1 MDILKTL
8 FKVSDLYEKSCKTE
22 SIRECM
28 KVEADYK
35 SLVSEAIRDMIV
47 TYDELP
53 HFCPFLL
60 PFQIED
66 LEIPMNES
74 ESKWLDRYKATCFV
88 GEDNLSYI
96 SALREAYFNYHMD
109 KTEDNEKVLLKL
121 GWVPSVPLDEEVFER
136 NRENLYRHIKEN
148 FCKIVDV
155 TETVKEMKVKD
166 MKDEYAGNNS
176 QKLYPVYIVCSYTY
190 TAFGK
195 VVRAVLSD
203 EWSHSSISFDHT
215 LKNLYSY
222 NMNAKREG
230 GLSFE
235 SIDGYI
241 KDNSG
246 AQIHV
251 MVAFLTKQQY
261 EKLRG
266 NLDWYIANWKN
277 SRYSI
282 SNLFNIVANK
292 TKTTNH
298 DLNLI
303 CSQFVDHLFK
313 LVHLDFT
320 NKPSNLVVP
329 GDLAIIRNP
338 TVYKVYEGLAVEY
351 DPNKIKKFVDKLS
364 KVAAPARSTIKE
376 STVYTD
382 SVIEEMYSIMNNI
395 LHPDS
400 IFTEVHVPIRF
411 SEKGDLSIETY
422 KSYEVRYQEIH
433 NLLKT
438 NLSLDSR
445 KEEVSKLWFINCK
458 LIKKI
463 QKIKKKKVSD
473 SNKALIDKYIKLRAR
488 VLNDFNTEMKKIMKE
503 DPEFNFSKYYKY
515 GDYNDGNI
523 TIDSN
528 TLSGIGN
535 AIQNLKNIF

>member
-1 MDILKTL
+1 MDILKAL
-8 FKVSDLYEKSCKTE
+8 FKISELYGKSNSAQ
-22 SIRECM
+22 SIRESM
-28 KVEADYK
+28 KLEGDYNE
-35 SLVSEAIRDMIV
+35 LISEMKRDMIM

-60 PFQIED
+60 PSQIED
-66 LEIPMNES
+66 LELPMNES

-96 SALREAYFNYHMD
+96 SALREAYFNYHMN
-109 KTEDNEKVLLKL
+109 KTEDNEKALLKL
-121 GWVPSVPLDEEVFER
+121 GWVPSVPLDSEVFER
-136 NRENLYRHIKEN
+136 NRNNLYEHIKEN

-166 MKDEYAGNNS
+166 MKDEYANNTG
-176 QKLYPVYIVCSYTY
+176 QRLYPVYIVCSYTY

-195 VVRAVLSD
+195 VVRAVLAD
-203 EWSHSSISFDHT
+203 KWSHSSIAFDHT

-241 KDNSG
+241 KDNNG

-251 MVAFLTKQQY
+251 MVTFLTKQQY

-277 SRYSI
+277 SSYSI

-298 DLNLI
+298 NLNLI

-329 GDLAIIRNP
+329 EDLAIIRNP
-338 TVYKVYEGLAVEY
+338 TVYKVYEGLAKDY
-351 DPNKIKKFVDKLS
+351 DPNKVKKFVDKLS

-411 SEKGDLSIETY
+411 SEKGDLNIETY

-438 NLSLDSR
+438 KLSLESR
-445 KEEVSKLWFINCK
+445 KEEVSKLWYINCK
-458 LIKKI
+458 LTKKI

-473 SNKALIDKYIKLRAR
+473 SNKAVLDNYIKLRAR
-488 VLNDFNTEMKKIMKE
+488 VLNDFHSNMKDIMNE

-515 GDYNDGNI
+515 GDYNDGVI
-523 TIDSN
+523 QVDKN
-528 TLSGIGN
+528 TLSGVGN
-535 AIQNLKNIF
+535 VIQNIKNLL

>member
-22 SIRECM
+22 SIMECM

-35 SLVSEAIRDMIV
+35 SLVSEASIDMII

-60 PFQIED
+60 PSQIED
-66 LEIPMNES
+66 LGLHMNES
-74 ESKWLDRYKATCFV
+74 EEGWLYRYKATCFV
-88 GEDNLSYI
+88 GDTSDYITELRNAYTNYQNNPSEDS
-96 SALREAYFNYHMD
+96 EQD
-109 KTEDNEKVLLKL
+109 LLKL
-121 GWVPSVPLDEEVFER
+121 GWIPSVPLTEEVFER
-136 NRENLYRHIKEN
+136 NRENLYRHIKES
-148 FCKIVDV
+148 FCKLIDV
-155 TETVKEMKVKD
+155 SETVKD
-166 MKDEYAGNNS
+166 MSDEYKESGNK
-176 QKLYPVYIVCSYTY
+176 QRLYPVYIICSYTY

-195 VVRAVLSD
+195 MVRAVTAD
-203 EWSHSSISFDHT
+203 EWSHSSISLDHT

-241 KDNSG
+241 QDNSG

-251 MVAFLTKQQY
+251 MVTFLTKDQY
-261 EKLRG
+261 RKLVG
-266 NLDWYIANWKN
+266 NLDWYISNRDK
-277 SRYSI
+277 SKYSI
-282 SNLFNIVANK
+282 GNLFNIVASR
-292 TKTTNH
+292 TKKTNH

-313 LVHLDFT
+313 LAHLDFT

-329 GDLAIIRNP
+329 KDLAIIRNP
-338 TVYKVYEGLAVEY
+338 TIYKVYEGLAKDY
-351 DPNKIKKFVDKLS
+351 NPNKVKRFVDKLS
-364 KVAAPARSTIKE
+364 KVAAPAKSTVME
-376 STVYTD
+376 NGVYTD
-382 SVIEEMYSIMNNI
+382 DVLEEMHSMLQNI
-395 LHPDS
+395 LKPES